1 MQSRGDAENL
11 CVAHL
16 AEIFSRLY
24 DRFHLKCH
32 DCQNHKNQKTWKTTG
47 LFMLFLAKLT
57 WVDSKRDLLCLSF
70 YFFII

>member
-1 MQSRGDAENL
+1 MQSVEVL
-11 CVAHL
+11 VL
-16 AEIFSRLY
+16 FLVY